1 MPFLCVLQADIVGLR
16 AIQISSFPEV
26 VLSYFI
32 GFVYTCFRAFL
43 DALFRAF
50 FLTCTMIRV
59 AHACCPHS
67 LNLESLGRIMSVG
80 HGALQRLDRGPA
92 PVTDDVPQHTFG
104 THV

>member
-1 MPFLCVLQADIVGLR
+1 MGRPDLYSIRSATMDKITLKLCAMLSCFL
-16 AIQISSFPEV
+16 
-26 VLSYFI
+26 
-32 GFVYTCFRAFL
+32 GFVYACFRALL
-43 DALFRAF
+43 DSLFRVF
-50 FLTCTMIRV
+50 FLMGTMIRV